1 MIIRNRDRIPP
12 VGPLIAVVILTIINA
27 VTRAVS
33 MGREC

>member
-1 MIIRNRDRIPP
+1 MIVRNGDRIRS
-12 VGPLIAVVILTIINA
+12 VGRLIAAVILTIINA